1 MKDILRTRQI
11 HLDFHTHGDIP
22 DVGARFDPKE
32 FAETL
37 AKAHV
42 NSITCFARCHHGW
55 IYYDTKAF
63 PERHHPNLRRNLL
76 PEQIEACHAKGI
88 RVPIYVT
95 VQWDA
100 FTAQEHPEWRVVD
113 PDGKLEGTPPYEP
126 GFYGS
131 LCVNSPYREML
142 KTHVQEIVSM
152 MPTDGFFFD
161 IMMPKDCSCR
171 WCRELMRKKGV
182 DPYSADKRR
191 QFGLESLNG
200 FKRDMS
206 EHVRSLAPNASIFY
220 NAGHVGT
227 RHREVADAY
236 THFEL
241 ETLPSGDWGYLHL
254 PVTARYVRT
263 LGKEYLG
270 QTGKFHT
277 SWGDFHSYKNEAAL
291 AYECYRMLALGAK
304 CLVGDQLHPDGRL
317 DAEVYRRVGE
327 VYAEVEKKEPWCRE
341 AQPLADIGVL
351 TPEETIGGAA
361 HGRLPLAIKGA
372 TEMLEELAH
381 QFDILDSHADLS
393 RYRLVILPDR
403 ISVGDRLARAL
414 EAFVAKGGA
423 VLASFG
429 SGLTPGLDA
438 PVHPMFGIRSVDLS
452 ESRDL
457 DGRDIRGVYFERH
470 NYAEYLRPSG
480 LLREALPDADL
491 AMYLKGTQ
499 IERDTGTEVLA
510 EKHASYFDRD
520 YRHFCSH
527 RQTPSSGKPAGPA
540 IIQKGRVIY
549 FVHPVFEQYQI
560 SAPRWCKQLVA
571 NAIERLLPNPL
582 VRHDG
587 PSTLRLSLA
596 SQNAGSRLVLHCLH
610 YIPERRCETIDV
622 LEDVIPL
629 RDVGVKIRTDKPVSA
644 VRLAPSGTLLQ
655 FKAEGAGGVSFRV
668 PSIEGHQMVEI
679 NL

>member
-1 MKDILRTRQI
+1 MNNQLRTRQI

-22 DVGARFDPKE
+22 DIGACFEPRE
-32 FAETL
+32 FAATL
-37 AKAHV
+37 AAAHV

-55 IYYDTKAF
+55 IYYDTKKF
-63 PERHHPNLRRNLL
+63 PERHHPHLRRNLL
-76 PEQIEACHAKGI
+76 PQQIEACHALGI

-131 LCVNSPYREML
+131 LCINTPYKEML

-152 MPTDGFFFD
+152 MPADGFFFD

-171 WCRELMRKKGV
+171 WCRALMQKQGI
-182 DPYSADKRR
+182 DPYRPEER
-191 QFGLESLNG
+191 GRFGLESLNG
-200 FKRDMS
+200 FKREMS
-206 EHVRSLAPNASIFY
+206 AFVHSLAPDATIFY

-227 RHREVADAY
+227 RHRAVADAY

-241 ETLPSGDWGYLHL
+241 ETLPSGEWGYLHF
-254 PVTARYVRT
+254 PVTVRYART

-277 SWGDFHSYKNEAAL
+277 SWGDFHSYKNGAAL

-317 DAEVYRRVGE
+317 DAEVYRRIGE

-351 TPEETIGGAA
+351 TPEETVGAA
-361 HGRLPLAIKGA
+361 FGRLPRAIKGA
-372 TEMLEELAH
+372 TEMLEELAQ
-381 QFDILDSHADLS
+381 QFDILDSHSDFS
-393 RYRLVILPDR
+393 RYRLIILPDR
-403 ISVGDRLARAL
+403 IRVDDRLAKAL
-414 EAFVAKGGA
+414 EKYVSGGGA
-423 VLASFG
+423 LLASFG
-429 SGLTPGLDA
+429 SGLTPAMDA
-438 PVHPMFGIRSVDLS
+438 PVHPLFGIRSVDLTGS
-452 ESRDL
+452 TDL

-470 NYAEYLRPSG
+470 NYSEYVRPSAS
-480 LLREALPDADL
+480 LRAGLPDADL
-491 AMYLKGTQ
+491 VMYIKGTQ
-499 IERDTGTEVLA
+499 IEADRKSEVLA

-520 YRHFCSH
+520 FRHYCSH
-527 RQTPSSGKPAGPA
+527 RQTPSSGKSAGPA
-540 IIQKGRVIY
+540 VIQAGRVIY

-560 SAPRWCKQLVA
+560 NAPRWCKQMVA
-571 NAIERLLPNPL
+571 NAIARLLPRPL
-582 VRHDG
+582 VSHDG
-587 PSTLRLSLA
+587 PTTLRLSLNA
-596 SQNAGSRLVLHCLH
+596 QNDGSRLVLHCLH
-610 YIPERRCETIDV
+610 YIPERRSETIDV

-629 RDVGVKIRTDKPVSA
+629 RDVRIRVRIDRTVSS
-644 VRLAPSGTLLQ
+644 VTMVPSGQKLS
-655 FKAEGAGGVSFRV
+655 FEPARKGEVEFRV
-668 PSIEGHQMVEI
+668 PSIEGHQMVQI
-679 NL
+679 DLA